1 LGYCVLF
8 APVTRTVGSVLV
20 WLTLAISATSLAQ
33 TNPSSASGEPEPS
46 QGAADAK
53 TPLVQLGPGDSV
65 SISVYGQPDMNATV
79 AVNDDGTIPVAL
91 AGPVM
96 VKGLSPAAGAREVEK
111 ALRDGMFLNHPQ
123 VTLTLIAQRSQ
134 RVSVLGEVGA
144 PGRYPIE
151 SNTTI
156 LDLLASAGGAKE
168 SASSVVFL
176 MRTESDGTVSRSP
189 INLASLNAA
198 LTSGVPTQSLKG
210 GDSILVP
217 KADHYYIYG
226 EIAQPNVYK
235 LEPGLTVLEAIVR
248 AGGVTPRGSDSR
260 IELQRK
266 TPDGKKVTRKAK
278 PDDALQPDDILRVKE
293 RIF

>member
-1 LGYCVLF
+1 MFF
-8 APVTRTVGSVLV
+8 AHVTRTVGSVLL
-20 WLTLAISATSLAQ
+20 WLTLAMSATSQAQ
-33 TNPSSASGEPEPS
+33 TSASSAAGETQSS
-46 QGAADAK
+46 QDDSDSRA
-53 TPLVQLGPGDSV
+53 PLVQLGPGDSV
-65 SISVYGQPDMNATV
+65 NISVYGQPDLNATV
-79 AVNDDGTIPVAL
+79 AVSEDGTLPVAL

-96 VKGLSPAAGAREVEK
+96 VKGLSPSAAARAVEK
-111 ALRDGMFLNHPQ
+111 AFQDGQILNHPQ
-123 VTLTLIAQRSQ
+123 VTLTVIASRSQ
-134 RVSVLGEVGA
+134 RVSVLGEVSA

-168 SASSVVFL
+168 TASSVVFL
-176 MRTESDGTVSRSP
+176 LHPEADGSVSRLP
-189 INLASLNAA
+189 VNLSKLNDV
-198 LTSGVPTQSLKG
+198 LTSGAPALALKG

-226 EIAQPNVYK
+226 EIARPNVYK

-266 TPDGKKVTRKAK
+266 SPDGKKVTRKAR
-278 PDDALQPDDILRVKE
+278 PDDELQPDDILRIKE

>member
-1 LGYCVLF
+1 MFF

-20 WLTLAISATSLAQ
+20 WLTLAISATSYAQ
-33 TNPSSASGEPEPS
+33 NDPSPAAIDNQPTQDAPDAKPS
-46 QGAADAK
+46 Q
-53 TPLVQLGPGDSV
+53 VQLGPGDSV

-96 VKGLSPAAGAREVEK
+96 VKGLSPSAAAQAVEK
-111 ALRDGMFLNHPQ
+111 ALRDGMILNHPQ
-123 VTLTLIAQRSQ
+123 VTLTLLASRSQ

-151 SNTTI
+151 SSTTI

-168 SASSVVFL
+168 SASSVVYL
-176 MRTESDGTVSRSP
+176 LRTESDGTVSRLP
-189 INLASLNAA
+189 INLTKVNEAI
-198 LTSGVPTQSLKG
+198 TRGGQTQALKG

-226 EIAQPNVYK
+226 EVAQPNVYK

-248 AGGVTPRGSDSR
+248 AGGVTPRGSNSR
-260 IELQRK
+260 MELQRK
-266 TPDGKKVTRKAK
+266 GPDGKKLTRKAK
-278 PDDALQPDDILRVKE
+278 PDDELQPDDILRIKE